1 VYPNSPP
8 GGAPFFA
15 SSSGDSFSWKEQ
27 GRAIHHGSKNKQ
39 NFNLNGSELFGALY
53 RYFML
58 QTAILFVYLCLVS
71 EYYLCLIA

>member
-1 VYPNSPP
+1 LGSAK
-8 GGAPFFA
+8 G
-15 SSSGDSFSWKEQ
+15 SLKT
-27 GRAIHHGSKNKQ
+27 HGSKNKQ